1 MPTPACVG
9 DQSNLGKGLNEFR
22 TFRRQNDVAGQ
33 RKVCPSPRRNPIHG
47 ANNRAGKVANLFD
60 QGRIKSAH
68 GCAQIGW
75 SCHLRRIAIPQI
87 LTCAKSTTRTRQQNR
102 PYRCIACAVQTIP
115 QGKVHFFIKTVQPI
129 RTVQGD
135 FKPSVVVDTLDCFTH
150 RHEAPFIKVRLIVA

>member
-1 MPTPACVG
+1 MNFA
-9 DQSNLGKGLNEFR
+9 L
-22 TFRRQNDVAGQ
+22 FRRQYDVTGQ

-60 QGRIKSAH
+60 QWCIKSAH

-75 SCHLRRIAIPQI
+75 ACHLRRIAIPQI
-87 LTCAKSTTRTRQQNR
+87 LTRAKPTSRTRQQNR
-102 PYRCIACAVQTIP
+102 PCRCLLRFVQTIP
-115 QGKVHFFIKTVQPI
+115 QGKVHFLIKTVQPI
-129 RTVQGD
+129 GTVQGD